1 MGGVRADLPNDHLLE
16 LTPPAAQAAGARAPA
31 ARRPRGAAR
40 HPFSIGDHK
49 NDIPML
55 EVSAVPFAPANA
67 IPAVHEFGAH
77 IVSHCSDGAV
87 ADVVEYLDKIY

>member
-1 MGGVRADLPNDHLLE
+1 MA
-16 LTPPAAQAAGARAPA
+16 
-31 ARRPRGAAR
+31 
-40 HPFSIGDHK
+40 FGDGE